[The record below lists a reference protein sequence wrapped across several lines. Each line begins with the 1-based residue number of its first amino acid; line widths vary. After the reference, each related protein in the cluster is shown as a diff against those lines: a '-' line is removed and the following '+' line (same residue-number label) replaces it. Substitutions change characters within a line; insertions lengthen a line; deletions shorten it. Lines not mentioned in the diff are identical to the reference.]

1 MSDKGKDASSTE
13 SQRATQ
19 GEQLAKAV
27 KWIIQDKIFAEIKLH
42 GNIDWLVVHLVQ
54 TAILWVWSSQRKLV
68 DSADEAIADA
78 RKLFGAVNVNS
89 YQTLLNGLKKYSPE
103 ILCRLSKR
111 IHQLM
116 EKTDRVNFRIGL
128 WLVLAVDGSRI
139 STCRTLPNER
149 RFCKSPSATKKKKKR
164 KNKRGRTAK
173 KRKPVSKKKNYNPQ
187 PVGPQVWLTLLWH
200 VGQRLPWAW
209 KIGPSYSSE
218 RNHLR
223 EMIKAMELP
232 ENTLICGD
240 AGFVGYDFWQTITE
254 QGHHFLVR
262 VGGNC
267 TLLKQLGRVREKD
280 GIVYCWPEAK
290 QRRNEP
296 PLVLRLIRLH
306 DGRGE
311 IYLVTSELNQRKL
324 SDRQASKIY
333 RRRWGI
339 EVQFRS
345 LKQTYGRS
353 KLLGRT
359 PDVVE
364 QELSWSLIGLWMI
377 QLLALREQV
386 DEIEPEGKTSVAM
399 VLRIVRNILRR
410 PDEKPARGD
419 SLKNLLSQ
427 ATIDTYDR
435 QSQKKSRNF
444 PRRKEEPRTG
454 PPKIKLATTEQKKLD
469 KAIRSL
475 SNAA

>member
-1 MSDKGKDASSTE
+1 MSDTGKDAASIE
-13 SQRATQ
+13 PPRATQ
-19 GEQLAKAV
+19 GEQLVKAV
-27 KWIIQDKIFAEIKLH
+27 KWIIQEKIFTEIKLH
-42 GNIDWLVVHLVQ
+42 GNIDWLVIDLVQ
-54 TAILWVWSSQRKLV
+54 IAILWVWSSQRKLV

-78 RKLFGAVNVNS
+78 RKLFGAVHVNS
-89 YQTLLNGLKKYSPE
+89 YQTLLTGLKKYSPE
-103 ILCRLSKR
+103 ILCRLSQR
-111 IHQLM
+111 MHGLM
-116 EKTDRVNFRIGL
+116 ETSDRVNFRIGL

-139 STCRTLPNER
+139 STCRTLPNEQ
-149 RFCKSPSATKKKKKR
+149 RFCKPSSATKKKKK

-173 KRKPVSKKKNYNPQ
+173 KRKPVSQKKHYDPQ

-223 EMIKAMELP
+223 EMIQAMKFP

-240 AGFVGYDFWQTITE
+240 AGFVGYDFWQTIKE
-254 QGHHFLVR
+254 QGHQFLVR

-280 GIVYCWPEAK
+280 GIVYCWPGEK

-324 SDRQASKIY
+324 SDRQASEIY

-364 QELSWSLIGLWMI
+364 QELSWSLMGLWMI
-377 QLLALREQV
+377 QLLARREQV

-399 VLRIVRNILRR
+399 VLRIVQNILRR
-410 PDEKPARGD
+410 PDEKPARRD
-419 SLKNLLSQ
+419 SLKNLLAQ
-427 ATIDTYDR
+427 ATIDQYDR
-435 QSQKKSRNF
+435 QSKKKSRNY
-444 PRRKEEPRTG
+444 PRRKEEPRSG
-454 PPKIKLATTEQKKLD
+454 PPKIKLATIAQKKLD
-469 KAIRSL
+469 KAIQAL